1 MLSLEAVA
9 HLMSD
14 KQSPLL
20 IEVYA
25 ADDDRP
31 VFEELP
37 VRRIDQDTYELLS
50 SPGLALNLAR
60 GDVVSIK
67 NKNAPADVLK
77 RGGNFCIQIYADYIP
92 PEDISALEDEVA
104 RELNG
109 TLDGVFEG
117 NLSLAVPAKNGMNKI
132 NEFFDRFREKTG
144 IQWYYANIY
153 KNLDDDDDETLLKWW
168 LDS

>member
-1 MLSLEAVA
+1 MD
-9 HLMSD
+9 D

-25 ADDDRP
+25 ADDDGP

-67 NKNAPADVLK
+67 NKNTPAEVLK
-77 RGGNFCIQIYADYIP
+77 RGGNFCIHIYADNIP
-92 PEDISALEDEVA
+92 PEDISA
-104 RELNG
+104 R
-109 TLDGVFEG
+109 
-117 NLSLAVPAKNGMNKI
+117 
-132 NEFFDRFREKTG
+132 
-144 IQWYYANIY
+144 
-153 KNLDDDDDETLLKWW
+153 
-168 LDS
+168 